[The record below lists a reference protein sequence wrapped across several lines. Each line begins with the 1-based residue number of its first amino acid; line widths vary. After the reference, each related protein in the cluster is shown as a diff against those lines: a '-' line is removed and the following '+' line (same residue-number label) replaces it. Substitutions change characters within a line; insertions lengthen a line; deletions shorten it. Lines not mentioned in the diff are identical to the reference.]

1 MNTSNILLIIVIIIL
16 LFLTLRN
23 LKANNRK
30 TQVVYIKEAQ
40 KLMRNNH
47 YDYIIDVRNKEEW
60 EKDRLVSSIN
70 IPLKKIY
77 DGVQLY
83 ELKSNIL
90 LYSERGQKAS
100 VAAAIMRKMG
110 YVNVQY
116 LVGNYKMLN

>member
-1 MNTSNILLIIVIIIL
+1 MNISNILLIFVVIIL
-16 LFLTLRN
+16 LVLTLKN
-23 LKANNRK
+23 IKANNRK
-30 TQVVYIKEAQ
+30 TQVVYVKEANELI
-40 KLMRNNH
+40 KKNY
-47 YDYIIDVRNKEEW
+47 YDYIIDVRDRQEW
-60 EKDRLVSSIN
+60 REDRLISSIN

-90 LYSERGQKAS
+90 LYSNKGQKAS

-116 LVGNYKMLN
+116 LVGNYKMLK

>member
-1 MNTSNILLIIVIIIL
+1 MNTSNILLIIVIMIL

-40 KLMRNNH
+40 KLMKNNY

>member
-1 MNTSNILLIIVIIIL
+1 MNISNILLIFVVIIL
-16 LFLTLRN
+16 LVLTLKN
-23 LKANNRK
+23 IKANNRK

-40 KLMRNNH
+40 KLMRNNY

-77 DGVQLY
+77 DDVQLY

>member
-1 MNTSNILLIIVIIIL
+1 MNTSNILLIIIIMIL

-40 KLMRNNH
+40 KLMKNNY

>member
-1 MNTSNILLIIVIIIL
+1 MNISNILLIFVVIIL
-16 LFLTLRN
+16 LVLTLKN
-23 LKANNRK
+23 IKANNRK

-40 KLMRNNH
+40 KLMRNNY

>member
-1 MNTSNILLIIVIIIL
+1 MNTFNILLIIVIMVL
-16 LFLTLRN
+16 LFLTLKN
-23 LKANNRK
+23 IKADNRK

>member
-1 MNTSNILLIIVIIIL
+1 MNTSNILLIIIIMIL
-16 LFLTLRN
+16 LFLTLKN
-23 LKANNRK
+23 IKADNRK

>member
-1 MNTSNILLIIVIIIL
+1 MNTFIILLIIVIMVL
-16 LFLTLRN
+16 LFLTLKN
-23 LKANNRK
+23 IKADNRK

>member
-1 MNTSNILLIIVIIIL
+1 MNLFNILLIFVVIIL
-16 LFLTLRN
+16 LVLTLKN
-23 LKANNRK
+23 IKANNRK

-40 KLMRNNH
+40 KLMRNNY

-90 LYSERGQKAS
+90 LYSNKGQKAS

-116 LVGNYKMLN
+116 LVGNYKMLK

>member
-1 MNTSNILLIIVIIIL
+1 MNISNILLIFVVIIL
-16 LFLTLRN
+16 LVLTLKN
-23 LKANNRK
+23 IKANNRK

-40 KLMRNNH
+40 KLMRNNY

-116 LVGNYKMLN
+116 LVGNYKILN

>member
-1 MNTSNILLIIVIIIL
+1 MNISNILLIIVIMIL

-40 KLMRNNH
+40 KLMRNNY

>member
-1 MNTSNILLIIVIIIL
+1 MNTSNILLIIVIMVL
-16 LFLTLRN
+16 LFLTLKN
-23 LKANNRK
+23 IKANNRK

-40 KLMRNNH
+40 KLMRNNY

>member
-1 MNTSNILLIIVIIIL
+1 MNISNILLIFVVIIL
-16 LFLTLRN
+16 LVLTLKN
-23 LKANNRK
+23 IKANNRK
-30 TQVVYIKEAQ
+30 TQVVYIKEANELI
-40 KLMRNNH
+40 KKNY
-47 YDYIIDVRNKEEW
+47 YDYIIDVRDRQEW
-60 EKDRLVSSIN
+60 REDRLISSIN

-90 LYSERGQKAS
+90 LYSNKGQKAS

-116 LVGNYKMLN
+116 LVGNYKMLK

>member
-1 MNTSNILLIIVIIIL
+1 MNTSNILLIIVIMIL

-40 KLMRNNH
+40 KLMKNNH

-90 LYSERGQKAS
+90 LYSNKDQKAS

-116 LVGNYKMLN
+116 LVGNYKMLK

>member
-1 MNTSNILLIIVIIIL
+1 
-16 LFLTLRN
+16 
-23 LKANNRK
+23 
-30 TQVVYIKEAQ
+30 
-40 KLMRNNH
+40 MRNNY

>member
-1 MNTSNILLIIVIIIL
+1 MNISNILLIFVVIIL
-16 LFLTLRN
+16 LVLTLKN
-23 LKANNRK
+23 IKANNRK
-30 TQVVYIKEAQ
+30 TQVVYIKEANELI
-40 KLMRNNH
+40 KKNY
-47 YDYIIDVRNKEEW
+47 YDYIIDVRDKQEW
-60 EKDRLVSSIN
+60 REDRLISSIN

-90 LYSERGQKAS
+90 LYSNKGQKAS

-116 LVGNYKMLN
+116 LVGNYKMLK

>member
-1 MNTSNILLIIVIIIL
+1 MNTFIILLIIVIMVL
-16 LFLTLRN
+16 LFLTLKN
-23 LKANNRK
+23 IKADNRK

-100 VAAAIMRKMG
+100 VAAAIMRNMG